1 MNMRS
6 RTLKTGALLAA
17 AAVAFAAFGLQ
28 VAAQD
33 KDKGKPD
40 PSAMLQLRI
49 EVTAGEKSA
58 PVDMASVYVK
68 FLVKRVIGKDQQVEM
83 NIKTNKEGVAVAPS
97 VQRGKVLVQVI
108 AEGWKPYGNWFDV
121 TEDGQT
127 VKIKLER
134 PPRWY

>member
-1 MNMRS
+1 MNVRS

-17 AAVAFAAFGLQ
+17 AAVACAAFGLQ

-40 PSAMLQLRI
+40 PGAMLQLRI

-108 AEGWKPYGNWFDV
+108 ADGWKPYGSWFDV